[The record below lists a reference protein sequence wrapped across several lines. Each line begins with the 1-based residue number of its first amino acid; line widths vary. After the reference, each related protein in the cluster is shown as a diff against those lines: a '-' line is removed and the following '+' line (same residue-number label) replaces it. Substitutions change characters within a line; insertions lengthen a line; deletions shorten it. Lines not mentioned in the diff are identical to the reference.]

1 MGLFSFFFGGG
12 KRNEALKAAYAAGAQ
27 IIDVRTPAEFKQGHA
42 KGAVNI
48 PLNTL
53 ESNLKKINSGD
64 LPVILCCRSGQR
76 AGMAQSML
84 KAKGIKALNAGA
96 WQMVERLR

>member
-1 MGLFSFFFGGG
+1 
-12 KRNEALKAAYAAGAQ
+12 
-27 IIDVRTPAEFKQGHA
+27 
-42 KGAVNI
+42 
-48 PLNTL
+48 LNTL